1 MRNERWSEEKEIKKV
16 LREDGGNG
24 QRVGE
29 VAGGPVLY
37 YQNKRRWCYTDEG
50 HLIFLG
56 VSGSGKSRR
65 GTIPMI
71 RNFIHAGE
79 SFITVDPKGEIFNQ
93 TACYLSKEY
102 NTHVI
107 DFRHVLESERW
118 NPLRLITELY
128 HSEDLLKKQVAMES
142 LDDLAYALYEISGQ
156 ADPFWIQ
163 SARSVFIGAVYALME
178 YGDMDQLNMANV
190 YQLIAR
196 GEERFGGAS
205 NTYLKEFVKS
215 LPSDSIT
222 AMMLQS
228 YATTAEDTRGGIR
241 STFLEGISI
250 FARSEGL
257 ISMLGGDDLHI
268 NALDGEKPV
277 AIYII
282 LPDES
287 AIYDGLSGVLVGQL
301 MGHYL
306 RLAQDKF
313 HGKLPCRLNV
323 CLEELG
329 NIGGALSSL
338 PHLMSAGRSRNIRCQ
353 LVLQSLSQLDTIYGP
368 SKASTIR
375 SNADVL
381 VAFRMNHWETLV
393 ELSNK
398 CGEREINRGGYCS
411 REHLISPAQLAAM
424 KTGQA
429 LVMISGR
436 TKFISWLPDYSEMY
450 DCSDWKAPSRILR
463 GGWTKTS
470 VFDIQKYV
478 REKKKKEI
486 QESRNS
492 MSSPSPFFS
501 DFD

>member
-1 MRNERWSEEKEIKKV
+1 MRSERWSEEKEIKKV
-16 LREDGGNG
+16 LREDRGNG
-24 QRVGE
+24 KRVAE

-128 HSEDLLKKQVAMES
+128 HSEDLLKRQVAMES
-142 LDDLAYALYEISGQ
+142 LDDLAYALYEINGQ

-178 YGDMDQLNMANV
+178 YGDMNQLNMANV
-190 YQLIAR
+190 YQLIAK
-196 GEERFGGAS
+196 GEERFGSAS

-215 LPSDSIT
+215 LPSDSIP

-381 VAFRMNHWETLV
+381 VAFRVNHWETLV

-411 REHLISPAQLAAM
+411 CEHLISPAQLAAM

-450 DCSDWKAPSRILR
+450 DCSAWKAPSRILR